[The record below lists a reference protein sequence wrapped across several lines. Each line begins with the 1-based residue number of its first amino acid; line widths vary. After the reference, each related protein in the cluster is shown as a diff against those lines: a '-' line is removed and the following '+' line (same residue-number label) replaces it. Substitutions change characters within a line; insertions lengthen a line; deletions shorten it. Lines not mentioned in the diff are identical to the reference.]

1 MPPHQPPQR
10 EPFLKLPH
18 GSQEVGVVPI
28 HILSSL
34 PMLSCLGGPLFH
46 LKEKIWFSV
55 SRLLYEQSQ
64 GNCTLPRQQETQET
78 AA

>member
-10 EPFLKLPH
+10 ELFFTAAH

-34 PMLSCLGGPLFH
+34 PMLSLCLSWLPPVPFKRKDLVFCF
-46 LKEKIWFSV
+46 KA
-55 SRLLYEQSQ
+55 
-64 GNCTLPRQQETQET
+64 TLRAEPRELHPP
-78 AA
+78 